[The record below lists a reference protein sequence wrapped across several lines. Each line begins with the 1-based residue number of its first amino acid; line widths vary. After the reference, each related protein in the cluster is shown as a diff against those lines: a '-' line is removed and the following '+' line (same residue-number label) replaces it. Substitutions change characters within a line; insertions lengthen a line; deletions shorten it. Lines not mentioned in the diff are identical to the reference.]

1 MAYKEFEVTKL
12 YYSISEVAKML
23 DVSTSLLRFWETEF
37 DILKPKKNRQGNRLF
52 TDEDIKNLR
61 VIHHLV
67 RERGF
72 TLEGAKK
79 KLKEN
84 RETVL
89 HNTEVI
95 ESLKKLR
102 AFLVEVKE
110 GLGEAPEQIIVEETP
125 VEQAP
130 VAQTA
135 TEEVDLEQEQP
146 VAEVA
151 MEDAPAEQII
161 VEETP
166 TVQTQA
172 HAERH
177 TVEQPQKNFLELPFD
192 FSGFPSESEHE

>member
-12 YYSISEVAKML
+12 YYSISEVAEML
-23 DVSTSLLRFWETEF
+23 KVSASLLRFWETEF

-84 RETVL
+84 RETTL

-95 ESLKKLR
+95 QSLKKLR
-102 AFLVEVKE
+102 SFLVEVKE
-110 GLGEAPEQIIVEETP
+110 SLGEAPEQVGIEQTTIEQSSIEQIV
-125 VEQAP
+125 V
-130 VAQTA
+130 
-135 TEEVDLEQEQP
+135 EQP
-146 VAEVA
+146 VAEFKVA
-151 MEDAPAEQII
+151 VEQMPTAETV
-161 VEETP
+161 VEEIQAA
-166 TVQTQA
+166 QT
-172 HAERH
+172 E
-177 TVEQPQKNFLELPFD
+177 TEQSAKEFLKLPFD
-192 FSGFPSESEHE
+192 FSGFPSETDHE

>member
-84 RETVL
+84 RDTTL

-110 GLGEAPEQIIVEETP
+110 SLGELPEQVAADETATEHYSNTQGTNEEVVADEPVAEIATEETP
-125 VEQAP
+125 VVET
-130 VAQTA
+130 VG
-135 TEEVDLEQEQP
+135 
-146 VAEVA
+146 
-151 MEDAPAEQII
+151 EDVSA
-161 VEETP
+161 
-166 TVQTQA
+166 VQTQPPA
-172 HAERH
+172 QNEH
-177 TVEQPQKNFLELPFD
+177 TTEKSAKNFLELPFD
-192 FSGFPSESEHE
+192 FSGFPSEKDHE